1 MRRLATI
8 PSRMPEG
15 PEIRRAAARIDRVLA
30 GRTVEHAELTQPHL
44 RRLAASLIGQQV
56 DLVTSR
62 GKAMLIRF
70 ADGRTLYSHNQLYG
84 VWRLCKRGK
93 LPKTKRQLRL
103 ALHTATDSALLYSAS
118 DISVWRQEELHQ
130 HPFLA
135 RIGPDILSST
145 LTWQDLASRLQ
156 SSQFSGRSLAAL
168 YLDQQFLA
176 GIGNYLRSEI
186 LFAAAVDPA
195 ARPKDLTRAQINTL
209 ARQTLG
215 VSRRSY
221 RSGGVTLTDKQY
233 RWLRDQDLSYEEA
246 RFMVFGR
253 RDLPCHVCGTKIK
266 RTQAGAR
273 RLYSCAN
280 CQAIG

>member
-1 MRRLATI
+1 
-8 PSRMPEG
+8 MPEG
-15 PEIRRAAARIDRVLA
+15 PEIRRAADKIENVLKGQLIEEIAFGLPKLKRYAAQLRGNRVSS
-30 GRTVEHAELTQPHL
+30 VET
-44 RRLAASLIGQQV
+44 
-56 DLVTSR
+56 R
-62 GKAMLIRF
+62 GKALLTHFDNGLTI
-70 ADGRTLYSHNQLYG
+70 YSHNQLYG